1 MNTNCKETCRNY
13 PMGQHSPI
21 CPESS
26 HAIESAREFT
36 KQAALASTDLEMLC
50 PVCNNEHRR
59 TGGYCQGPNSF

>member
-1 MNTNCKETCRNY
+1 
-13 PMGQHSPI
+13 MGQHAPI

-36 KQAALASTDLEMLC
+36 KQAALASADPEMLC